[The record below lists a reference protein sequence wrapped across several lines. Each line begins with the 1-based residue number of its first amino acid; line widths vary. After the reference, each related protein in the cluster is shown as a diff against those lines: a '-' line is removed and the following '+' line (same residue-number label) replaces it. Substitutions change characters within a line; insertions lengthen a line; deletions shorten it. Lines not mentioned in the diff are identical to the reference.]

1 MLMGWLPAAFHIE
14 IIVSTLKW
22 RRVWRGSHRNRV
34 ADLAPIV
41 TMLVLVGLLSPKRAP
56 VNVAAQT
63 ARQQAVLRG

>member
-14 IIVSTLKW
+14 IIASTLKC
-22 RRVWRGSHRNRV
+22 RRVRRGSHRNRV
-34 ADLAPIV
+34 ADLAQIV

-56 VNVAAQT
+56 VTVAAQT